1 VSVVPEGFVEALR
14 TPPTFE
20 AAIEEIIAAIGR
32 ERLRRGDRLP
42 NEAQLAA
49 GLGISKPTLRQALR
63 VLQRSGVLD
72 VRAGKGGGIFVASE
86 LLPYDAVAGNIALET
101 NAVVEI
107 LRGRRI
113 VETAVTH
120 AASREA
126 TPEDYV
132 ELERIVGLSA
142 THHADRE
149 AMLRADAMFH
159 AAIARATHNRLLA
172 DTMRLLA
179 RQIAPLRD
187 MMTGDGGEGDRI
199 VSIHTRQLRAMR
211 TRETAQLD
219 AVLDEHFRVI
229 EERYAQ
235 SHDQA
240 WSALFDSSQG
250 KKPAPFEP
258 SWQKL
263 ASLPGAYRAHA
274 WRESRS

>member
-1 VSVVPEGFVEALR
+1 M
-14 TPPTFE
+14 
-20 AAIEEIIAAIGR
+20 
-32 ERLRRGDRLP
+32 P
-42 NEAQLAA
+42 NEAKLAA
-49 GLGISKPTLRQALR
+49 ELGISKPTLRQALR

-72 VRAGKGGGIFVASE
+72 VRSGKGGGIFVASE
-86 LLPYDAVAGNIALET
+86 LLPYDAVVGNIALET

-113 VETAVTH
+113 IETAVAH

-126 TPEDYV
+126 TPEDYAQ
-132 ELERIVGLSA
+132 LERIVGLSA
-142 THHADRE
+142 THQADRE
-149 AMLRADAMFH
+149 AVLRADAMFH

-172 DTMRLLA
+172 DSMRLVA

-187 MMTGDGGEGDRI
+187 MMTGGQEEADLV

-211 TRETAQLD
+211 AREIDQLD
-219 AVLDEHFRVI
+219 DVLDEHFRVI

-235 SHDQA
+235 SHGQA
-240 WSALFDSSQG
+240 WADLFGPTRGESP
-250 KKPAPFEP
+250 KPFEP

-274 WRESRS
+274 WREHRS